1 MGILY
6 IQSTAV
12 LLLNMFNKSF
22 IFDFSKA
29 LG

>member
-12 LLLNMFNKSF
+12 LLLNVFNMSF
-22 IFDFSKA
+22 IY
-29 LG
+29 LILVEH

>member
-12 LLLNMFNKSF
+12 LLLNMFNKSL
-22 IFDFSKA
+22 FDFSKA
-29 LG
+29 LS